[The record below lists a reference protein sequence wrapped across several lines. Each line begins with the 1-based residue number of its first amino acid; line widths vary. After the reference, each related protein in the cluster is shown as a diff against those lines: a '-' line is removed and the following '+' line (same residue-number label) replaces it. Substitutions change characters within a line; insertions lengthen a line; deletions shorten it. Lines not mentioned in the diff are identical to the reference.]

1 MSLSRRPDVVVVGAG
16 AIGAACAYELAA
28 AGARVTVIERVEPAA
43 EASGASAGMLS
54 AFTGERAGPAGEL
67 HRASRDLYEPLARAL
82 LDESGIDIRHERG
95 GHLELCMGEDDVRR
109 ARKLAA
115 DHARDPER
123 IEFLTAEEV
132 RELEPE
138 VTREARGGLFLPR
151 NEWVNANSLVA
162 ALVRAATIR
171 GARFLLGQPV
181 EALLLS
187 AGRVTGVH
195 ARGIGTV
202 EAGAVVL
209 AAGAWASQ
217 IAGVPPELGLR
228 PVKGQMLA
236 LSNDPPHISRAVV
249 RDEIYLVPRSTGEC
263 LVGATVEDG
272 VADRTVTPA
281 ALHWLITEALLTV
294 PALGRA
300 PFLRAWAGLRPA
312 SSDGLPVVGPW
323 PDLPGLLVAVG
334 HFRSGILLTPVTA
347 QIIRDWILKGRCP
360 LPAERF
366 LPDRLVKGFRAPAP
380 SSAEVSGGRD
390 VPS

>member
-1 MSLSRRPDVVVVGAG
+1 MTAPRRPDAVVVGGG
-16 AIGAACAYELAA
+16 AIGAACAYELAV
-28 AGARVTVIERVEPAA
+28 AGSRVTVIERTEPGA

-54 AFTGERAGPAGEL
+54 AFTGERAGPVGEL
-67 HRASRDLYEPLARAL
+67 YRLSRDLYEPLAGAL
-82 LDESGIDIRHERG
+82 LDESGVDIHHERG

-138 VTREARGGLFLPR
+138 VTLEARGGLFLAR
-151 NEWVNANSLVA
+151 NEWVNSALLVA
-162 ALVRAATIR
+162 ALVRAATLR
-171 GARFLLGQPV
+171 GVRFLLGQPV
-181 EALLLS
+181 EELLRS
-187 AGRVTGVH
+187 GGRVIGVR

-209 AAGAWASQ
+209 AAGAWASE
-217 IAGVPPELGLR
+217 IAGVPPELRLR

-236 LSNDPPHISRAVV
+236 LGNDPPVISRAVV
-249 RDEIYLVPRSTGEC
+249 RDEVYLVPRSTGEC

-272 VADRTVTPA
+272 VADKVVTPS
-281 ALHWLITEALLTV
+281 ALHWLITEALTTV
-294 PALGRA
+294 PAFGRA

-323 PDLPGLLVAVG
+323 PNLPGLYVATG

-366 LPDRLVKGFRAPAP
+366 LPDRLVKGLPVPAP
-380 SSAEVSGGRD
+380 PSAPVGGGRE
-390 VPS
+390 VPN